1 MSDSQHSGRFLLIGA
16 LGAFFASLCCLGPFL
31 LLLLGFSGAWL
42 ANLTVLEPY
51 RPIFIIIS
59 LAGLFLAWKR
69 IFRPITNCQ
78 PDKSCA
84 LPSARRWHIV
94 TFYGVSLLILLA
106 LFFPY
111 IFPLFY

>member
-1 MSDSQHSGRFLLIGA
+1 MSESQHSGRFLLIGG
-16 LGAFFASLCCLGPFL
+16 LGAIFASLCCLGPLL

-42 ANLTVLEPY
+42 ANLTALEPY
-51 RPIFIIIS
+51 RPVFIIVS
-59 LAGLFLAWKR
+59 LAALFFAWQR
-69 IFRPITNCQ
+69 IFRPIPNCQ
-78 PDKSCA
+78 PGESCA

-94 TFYGVSLLILLA
+94 TFYCVSALVLLA